1 MGGNSR
7 RAVKDL
13 AFSGGTIL
21 LYIGMRELGFVVST
35 MEEKRRDLEEFRVWS
50 REVKRD

>member
-13 AFSGGTIL
+13 AFSGGTVL
-21 LYIGMRELGFVVST
+21 LYTSLRELGLVVPN